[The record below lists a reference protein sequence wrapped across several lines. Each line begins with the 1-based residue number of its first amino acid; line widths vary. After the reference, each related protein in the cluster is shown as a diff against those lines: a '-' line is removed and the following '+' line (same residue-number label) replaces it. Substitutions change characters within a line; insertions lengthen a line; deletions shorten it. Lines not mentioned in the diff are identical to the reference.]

1 MLVDKGLEMDR
12 IISPANTYHSEPGL
26 SENKSHVGIVTA
38 LSATR
43 CEGVDDVLDDVIRD
57 DILDVDLSPDAAS
70 VCESDGVG
78 PDLCD
83 LPAPTDASIH
93 DYVAEA
99 LRQLRRLERAGIH
112 PSELPTIRAL
122 FVRWTIAKW
131 ETSSLPG
138 ISDVNNLDST
148 SDRIASQLSN
158 TPQECVGES
167 SSHGH
172 PYRTHSLAS
181 SRGSTDKMKATRGIH
196 KRKDHNSTPL
206 GQIRGPGSCVVR
218 TARGTGYSAPILRS
232 DNEDS
237 SSDTFLE
244 PLGACF

>member
-1 MLVDKGLEMDR
+1 MDR
-12 IISPANTYHSEPGL
+12 IISPANTHHSEPGL
-26 SENKSHVGIVTA
+26 RENKTQWTEQIGIVPASPAT
-38 LSATR
+38 TR
-43 CEGVDDVLDDVIRD
+43 CEGVMDDVIPD
-57 DILDVDLSPDAAS
+57 DILDADLSSDASS

-83 LPAPTDASIH
+83 LPAPTDASIQ

-99 LRQLRRLERAGIH
+99 LRQLKRLERAGIH

-131 ETSSLPG
+131 ETSLLPG
-138 ISDVNNLDST
+138 TADVNLDST
-148 SDRIASQLSN
+148 SDRIA
-158 TPQECVGES
+158 PQECDCES

-181 SRGSTDKMKATRGIH
+181 LRGRTHKIKATRGIH

-218 TARGTGYSAPILRS
+218 TARGTGYSAPTVRS

-237 SSDTFLE
+237 SSDATLE
-244 PLGACF
+244 PLDAWF